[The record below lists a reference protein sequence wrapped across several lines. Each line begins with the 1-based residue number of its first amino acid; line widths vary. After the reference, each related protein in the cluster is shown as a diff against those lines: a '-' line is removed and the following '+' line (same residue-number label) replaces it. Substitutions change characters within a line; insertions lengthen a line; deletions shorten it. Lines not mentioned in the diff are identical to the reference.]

1 MIREQNIS
9 VYKIYKISKIFILTF
24 ILSSITLFSTIF
36 NNNFHIDYFSEHLLN
51 EKN

>member
-1 MIREQNIS
+1 MTKRNIS
-9 VYKIYKISKIFILTF
+9 VSKISKISKIFILPF
-24 ILSSITLFSTIF
+24 IFSSITLFSTIF